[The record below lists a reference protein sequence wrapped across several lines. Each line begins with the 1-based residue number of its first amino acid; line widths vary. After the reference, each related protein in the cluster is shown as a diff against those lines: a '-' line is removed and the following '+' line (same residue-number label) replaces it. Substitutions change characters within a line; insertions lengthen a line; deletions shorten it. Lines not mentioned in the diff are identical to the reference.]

1 MNEFIT
7 DSPSVQYYIDLLAD
21 EYHSRT
27 TGDKKYR
34 ERKIKYLNKHI
45 PAEFK
50 NGSMND
56 FAENAD
62 LLQILTSAGKE
73 GAILKTALNELFSLA
88 QQDNDEICSNP
99 AELLSISRVNDPD
112 DIITDEEYRQL
123 IDAILAIP
131 SATIFGIAAFL
142 NIDMA
147 TASIIRRP
155 DIDLAK
161 NTVYIVKSEH
171 KICRIYEQ
179 DGKRLLKRA
188 IEIYDQRMEDP
199 EYAEINEGHLV
210 FTNKYGDQYSSED
223 TKTICEFVR
232 SKCSFRNANL
242 AALRRYILNNRL

>member
-1 MNEFIT
+1 MSELIT
-7 DSPSVQYYIDLLAD
+7 DTPSVQYYIDLLAE
-21 EYHSRT
+21 EYHSRA

-34 ERKIKYLNKHI
+34 ERKLRYLNKYI
-45 PAEFK
+45 PDEFK
-50 NGSMND
+50 DGSMND

-62 LLQILTSAGKE
+62 LQQILLSAGNDA
-73 GAILKTALNELFSLA
+73 AILKTALNELFDLA
-88 QQDNDEICSNP
+88 QMDNDEIRSNP
-99 AELLSISRVNDPD
+99 AELLTISRQNDPD
-112 DIITDEEYRQL
+112 DTITDQDYQEM
-123 IDAILAIP
+123 IDAILSIT

-142 NIDMA
+142 NIDMT

-155 DIDLAK
+155 DIDLIK
-161 NTVYIVKSEH
+161 NTVYIVKAEH
-171 KICRIYEQ
+171 KICHIYEQ

-199 EYAEINEGHLV
+199 EYAEVNEGHLV

-232 SKCSFRNANL
+232 SKCTFRNANL